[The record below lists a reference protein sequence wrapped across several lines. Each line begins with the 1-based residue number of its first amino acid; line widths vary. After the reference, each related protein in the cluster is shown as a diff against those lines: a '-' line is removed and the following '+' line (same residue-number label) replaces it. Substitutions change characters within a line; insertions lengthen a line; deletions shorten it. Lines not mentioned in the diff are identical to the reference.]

1 MAKTYKNIQ
10 AFLGIEALEVPS
22 DNSIYLVEALC
33 DKLEERIGQAV
44 SKEETL
50 TAKMDEIVK
59 LNDTIKE
66 LRDSLTEKDA
76 ALEEKDG
83 TINGLNEQ
91 VTALNEQITALN
103 NDTEGKDNSIT
114 EKDNQIAAL
123 NDEVANLKQ
132 SLEDKDAEIAK
143 LAGKAPE
150 QPASSEQ
157 AGASEVEEQ
166 AEDLAPHNVT
176 RAGMTL
182 KEETE
187 AIAARIAQLNG
198 QA

>member
-1 MAKTYKNIQ
+1 MAKIYKNIQ

-76 ALEEKDG
+76 ALEEKEG

-91 VTALNEQITALN
+91 VTALNDQITALN
-103 NDTEGKDNSIT
+103 NDVEGKDNANT

-143 LAGKAPE
+143 LAGKAPAV
-150 QPASSEQ
+150 PAS
-157 AGASEVEEQ
+157 GEE
-166 AEDLAPHNVT
+166 ANAPADEEKNEDMKPHNVT
-176 RAGMTL
+176 HAGMSL

-187 AIAARIAQLNG
+187 AIKARYAALNG